1 MSDFQ
6 WQFTTTWTRRYKEDG
21 VTKCVE
27 DYISKIGRRD
37 LDVLDV
43 GCSTGIALRTM
54 QEDIQSKYGI
64 TLRTTGIEPNSSVQ
78 QRAEKN
84 VDNLYK
90 DRIQNITVPS
100 KRFDIVICN
109 KVAYLARPDDQ
120 SNMISYCAKF
130 LKTEGGLVTDLGCY
144 RTLHAAPKC
153 SLYVGST
160 TALEHSENIKDSW
173 EKLPSWRRI
182 ASKAAKRF
190 AVQVCAYSMV
200 LPFQK

>member
-6 WQFTTTWTRRYKEDG
+6 WPFTITRTRRYREDG
-21 VTKCVE
+21 VTGCVE
-27 DYISKIGRRD
+27 DYISKTGRCD

-43 GCSTGIALRTM
+43 GCSTGIALRNM
-54 QEDIQSKYGI
+54 QEDIQSKYKI

-78 QRAEKN
+78 RQAEKN

-90 DRIQNITVPS
+90 DRIQNIAAPS

-109 KVAYLARPDDQ
+109 KVAYLARPDEQ
-120 SNMISYCAKF
+120 SNMISHCAKF

-144 RTLHAAPKC
+144 RTLYTTYKC
-153 SLYVGST
+153 TLYVGST
-160 TALEHSENIKDSW
+160 NAFEHSKNIKDSW
-173 EKLPSWRRI
+173 EELPSWRRI
-182 ASKAAKRF
+182 ASKVAKRF
-190 AVQVCAYSMV
+190 TVQVCAWSMA

>member
-6 WQFTTTWTRRYKEDG
+6 WQFTTTWTGRYKEDG

-27 DYISKIGRRD
+27 DYISKTGKRD

-43 GCSTGIALRTM
+43 GCSTGMALRTV

-64 TLRTTGIEPNSSVQ
+64 TLRTTGIEPNPSVQ
-78 QRAEKN
+78 RRAEKN

-90 DRIQNITVPS
+90 DRIQNIAVPS

-120 SNMISYCAKF
+120 SDMILYCAKF

-144 RTLHAAPKC
+144 RTLHTPRKC
-153 SLYVGST
+153 RLYVGST
-160 TALEHSENIKDSW
+160 TALEHSESIKGSW
-173 EKLPSWRRI
+173 EKLPPWRRI
-182 ASKAAKRF
+182 VSRAAKRF
-190 AVQVCAYSMV
+190 AVQVCTCSMV